1 MKKTILALAISS
13 ASIWAAAT
21 EPVRIT
27 KYTNV
32 HPAVLGQ
39 ASRTEGKVELQ
50 IDIDEKGN
58 MKGARVVKGRADL
71 IYAAVQTVRG
81 WQFAPATENGKPVRS
96 KFNLILNFDFD
107 SRS

>member
-1 MKKTILALAISS
+1 MKKTILALTITS

-21 EPVRIT
+21 EPIRIT

-32 HPAVLGQ
+32 HPGVLGN
-39 ASRTEGKVELQ
+39 AARTEGKVELQ
-50 IDIDEKGN
+50 IDVDEKGN

-71 IYAAVQTVRG
+71 VFAAVQTVRA
-81 WQFAPATENGKPVRS
+81 WQFAPAMENGKAVRS

-107 SRS
+107 KRS

>member
-21 EPVRIT
+21 EPIRIT

-32 HPAVLGQ
+32 HPILLGN
-39 ASRTEGKVELQ
+39 AARTEGKVELQ
-50 IDIDEKGN
+50 LDIDEKGN

-71 IYAAVQTVRG
+71 VFAAVQTVRD
-81 WQFAPATENGKPVRS
+81 WHFAPKMENGKPVRS
-96 KFNLILNFDFD
+96 SFNLVLNFDFD
-107 SRS
+107 NRS